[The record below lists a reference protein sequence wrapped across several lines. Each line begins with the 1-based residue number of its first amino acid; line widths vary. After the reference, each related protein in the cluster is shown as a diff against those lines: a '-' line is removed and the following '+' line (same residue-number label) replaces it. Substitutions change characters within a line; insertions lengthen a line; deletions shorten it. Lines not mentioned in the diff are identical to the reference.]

1 MLETLERTAPAAHAL
16 ASEDPVFDRTWF
28 TRARI
33 AELRA
38 RFAAAEPFPHLVLDH
53 LFNQA
58 LLDLV
63 VGEFEQ
69 MGLGDWVRYDS
80 PDEVKRGTRP
90 AAALGPAAQAYF
102 DAIHRAAF
110 LGFLSE
116 VTGIAGL
123 IPDPTLKGGG
133 LHEVP
138 SGGRFGV
145 HIDFEKHPVTL
156 LDNRLVMITYLN
168 KDWDPAWGGGLQLW
182 SAAENRCV
190 KSVEPVFGRT
200 ILFAHSSTSLHGH
213 PEPIQA
219 PAGRARR
226 SIAAYFYTNGRPD
239 GDTQGRLT
247 TRFHTPVLYG
257 PWGRT
262 LLAVKYVT
270 PPALVQLAKWTRRK
284 LRRRG
289 AAGT

>member
-1 MLETLERTAPAAHAL
+1 MLQTRTRATATDLGLAA
-16 ASEDPVFDRTWF
+16 EDPVFNRTWF
-28 TRARI
+28 GRARV

-38 RFAAAEPFPHLVLDH
+38 AFASARPFPHLVIDG
-53 LFNQA
+53 LFSDA

-63 VGEFEQ
+63 EGEFEQ
-69 MGLGDWVRYDS
+69 VGFGDWVRYDTG
-80 PDEVKRGTRP
+80 DELKRGTRP
-90 AAALGPAAQAYF
+90 AAELGPAAQAYF

-110 LGFLSE
+110 LGFLGD

-133 LHEVP
+133 LHEIP
-138 SGGRFGV
+138 SGGHFGV
-145 HIDFEKHPVTL
+145 HVDFEKHPVTC

-168 KDWDPAWGGGLQLW
+168 RDWDPAWGGALQLW
-182 SAAENRCV
+182 DAATNRCV
-190 KSVEPVFGRT
+190 RSVEPVFGRT

-219 PAGRARR
+219 PPGRTRR

-239 GDTQGRLT
+239 GDTQGRKST
-247 TRFHTPVLYG
+247 HFHQPLLYG

-270 PPALVQLAKWTRRK
+270 PPALVQLAKWTKRR
-284 LRRRG
+284 LRRRR
-289 AAGT
+289 A